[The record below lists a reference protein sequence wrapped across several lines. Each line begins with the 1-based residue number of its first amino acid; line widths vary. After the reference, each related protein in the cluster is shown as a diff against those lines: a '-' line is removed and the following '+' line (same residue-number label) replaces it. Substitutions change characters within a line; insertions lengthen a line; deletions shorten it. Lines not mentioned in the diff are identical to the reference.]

1 MKTLVRLC
9 MLLVLILA
17 ACSPVKQVLKN
28 PKYFQEVADS
38 VVKRGYCINDTVV
51 ETKYVETITVK
62 DSLIHDS
69 SFVHDLQSVVDFD
82 TTFPSGVR
90 IKIHYGKVQVD
101 CPQKTKTVVAHKT
114 ITQTVRDL
122 KLESIL
128 RAENKVLTDSIQL
141 KTLRGKEQQVQIG
154 TLQNKVN
161 ALTFKIYLFAL
172 CVLLYIAYRVYS
184 FFKPF

>member
-1 MKTLVRLC
+1 MKKLVRLC
-9 MLLVLILA
+9 VLLTIILA

-28 PKYFQEVADS
+28 PKYFREVADS

-51 ETKYVETITVK
+51 ETKYVETVTIK

-69 SFVHDLQSVVDFD
+69 SFVHDLQSVVAFD

-90 IKIHYGKVQVD
+90 ITIDHGKIAVD

-114 ITQTVRDL
+114 ITNTVRDR

-128 RAENKVLTDSIQL
+128 QAENKVLMDSLQL
-141 KTLRGKEQQVQIG
+141 KNLRSKEQQVQISA
-154 TLQNKVN
+154 LQNKVN